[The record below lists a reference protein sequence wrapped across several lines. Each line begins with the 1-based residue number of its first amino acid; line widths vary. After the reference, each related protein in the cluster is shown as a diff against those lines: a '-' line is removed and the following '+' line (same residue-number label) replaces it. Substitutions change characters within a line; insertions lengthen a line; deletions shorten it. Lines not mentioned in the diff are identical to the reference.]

1 MLLNMLLNK
10 FIMTLAVSGATL
22 SLIGC
27 CANDDRC
34 SNTATTSNDDKT
46 PISVIQE
53 VTISPQEQAMLD
65 KKVLYFSF
73 DSHDLNAMAKEIIAT
88 HALALLKNP
97 SQYLTI
103 IGHTDNLGGEKYN
116 VALGMLRAEAVANIL
131 ERNGVPRDRLN
142 LISYGKTRPI
152 AIGNSKLARSQNRR
166 VELVYKD
173 SNN

>member
-1 MLLNMLLNK
+1 MLLNK

-22 SLIGC
+22 GLIGC
-27 CANDDRC
+27 CV
-34 SNTATTSNDDKT
+34 SDDKCIKKDT
-46 PISVIQE
+46 AVMVVEQDKIPLSVEQE
-53 VTISPQEQAMLD
+53 TNLSPGQQLMLE

-73 DSHDLNAMAKEIIAT
+73 DSYDLNATAKEIIAT

-131 ERNGVPRDRLN
+131 ERNGVAKDRLN